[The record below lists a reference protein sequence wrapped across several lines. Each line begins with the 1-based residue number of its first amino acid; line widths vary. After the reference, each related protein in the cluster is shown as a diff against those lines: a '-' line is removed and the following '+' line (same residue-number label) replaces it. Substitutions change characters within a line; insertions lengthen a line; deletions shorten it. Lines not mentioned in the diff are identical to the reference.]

1 MGKTA
6 LVVGGTAATGLAIV
20 EELKQRDFEVTIY
33 HRGAHEVPGVA
44 DLEHIHG
51 EPHFAETI
59 ASDLGDR
66 SWDVVVA
73 TYGRIR
79 YLAEAL
85 RGKTQQLVTVG
96 GTPVQ
101 RRVPGVPNWES
112 DGYNQTENK
121 LIQRMIETEQTVMQM
136 HAAGEYTAS
145 VVRYPY
151 VYGPASVINPEWHVI
166 KRAQDGRKRWLM
178 PGGGLGLSTRCAA
191 PNAAHT
197 IALCLDRPEAG
208 GGQIYTAADDRQFTF
223 REWTEMIARLV
234 GYEFEF
240 VDVPWSLLP
249 ARRGA
254 FLGTLSAVPQG
265 GGAREHSVVSNQKAK
280 LELGY
285 ADVVDPEAWMRVV
298 VDYLLENPP
307 PVDGVGNHLKPEAFD
322 YEIED
327 RILAWWDAAMAD
339 APYDLAATT
348 VETRHP
354 YAHPKAP
361 GEEHEGS
368 GT

>member
-1 MGKTA
+1 MSRYSGLAYLEGFCDLIDRRLTFCEPQQDRPSQAAAIVRFRVDAGGESMGKTA

-112 DGYNQTENK
+112 DGYNETENK
-121 LIQRMIETEQTVMQM
+121 LIQRM
-136 HAAGEYTAS
+136 
-145 VVRYPY
+145 
-151 VYGPASVINPEWHVI
+151 
-166 KRAQDGRKRWLM
+166 L
-178 PGGGLGLSTRCAA
+178 
-191 PNAAHT
+191 
-197 IALCLDRPEAG
+197 
-208 GGQIYTAADDRQFTF
+208 
-223 REWTEMIARLV
+223 
-234 GYEFEF
+234 
-240 VDVPWSLLP
+240 
-249 ARRGA
+249 
-254 FLGTLSAVPQG
+254 
-265 GGAREHSVVSNQKAK
+265 
-280 LELGY
+280 
-285 ADVVDPEAWMRVV
+285 
-298 VDYLLENPP
+298 
-307 PVDGVGNHLKPEAFD
+307 
-322 YEIED
+322 
-327 RILAWWDAAMAD
+327 
-339 APYDLAATT
+339 
-348 VETRHP
+348 
-354 YAHPKAP
+354 
-361 GEEHEGS
+361 
-368 GT
+368 